1 VLIPPLP
8 APWSD
13 LLDVALVSALVYAV
27 IVWMRGG
34 RAHLALFGIGILGC
48 VYLLAEQLGL
58 TLMAWL
64 FQAFFAV
71 FLVMLVVVFQRELRQ
86 AFERIA
92 VWGLRRTW
100 TEEGSPDLVDTLATT
115 ASDLA
120 AARRGALIVLPGR
133 DPIERHVE
141 GGIALSGR
149 VSEPLLLSLFDPGS
163 AGHDG
168 AVIING
174 DDVER
179 FAVHLPL
186 SSNRQQLMRKGTRHA
201 AALGLAERTD
211 CLCLVV
217 SEETGRISVARQGR
231 LRHVS
236 GASALAAE
244 LRSFLQ
250 PEAVHQERSW
260 ATPLRQLAGNWRE
273 FGAAVA
279 LSSVLWVLVVPGSD
293 VAERIVRVGISVENL
308 PEGYELESL
317 DPQEVSATV
326 SGLRRDLFLLDADQ
340 FHVVVDGFLVGLG
353 RRTFELS
360 PQSVR
365 HPPELVVSDVSP
377 GQLRLSIKK
386 SAGGNGK
393 SGGAGP

>member
-1 VLIPPLP
+1 MLIPRLP

-13 LLDVALVSALVYAV
+13 LLDIGLVSALAYAV

-34 RAHLALFGIGILGC
+34 RAHLALLGIGILGC
-48 VYLLAEQLGL
+48 VYLLADQLGL

-71 FLVMLVVVFQRELRQ
+71 FLIMLVVVFQRELRQ

-92 VWGLRRTW
+92 VWGLRGTRI
-100 TEEGSPDLVDTLATT
+100 EEGSPGLVDTLVTT
-115 ASDLA
+115 VSDLA
-120 AARRGALIVLPGR
+120 AAHRGALIVLPGR

-141 GGIALSGR
+141 GGIALGGR

-168 AVIING
+168 AVVIDG
-174 DDVER
+174 DTVGR

-186 SSNRQQLMRKGTRHA
+186 SSDQQQLERKGTRHA

-217 SEETGRISVARQGR
+217 SEETGRISLAREGR
-231 LRHVS
+231 LRPIS
-236 GASALAAE
+236 ETSALAAE
-244 LRSFLQ
+244 LRGFLR
-250 PEAVHQERSW
+250 PGTVRSERPW
-260 ATPLRQLAGNWRE
+260 ATPLHHVAGNWRE
-273 FGAAVA
+273 LCAAVA

-293 VAERIVRVGISVENL
+293 VAERTVSVRVSVENL
-308 PEGYELESL
+308 PAGYELESL
-317 DPQEVSATV
+317 DPDKVSATV
-326 SGLRRDLFLLDADQ
+326 SGLRRDLFLLDPDQ
-340 FHVVVDGFLVGLG
+340 IHVVVDGFLVGLG

-360 PQSVR
+360 PQLVR
-365 HPPELVVSDVSP
+365 HPPELVVNEVSP
-377 GQLRLSIKK
+377 AELRLSIKK
-386 SAGGNGK
+386 SAPANGK
-393 SGGAGP
+393 DGGVRR